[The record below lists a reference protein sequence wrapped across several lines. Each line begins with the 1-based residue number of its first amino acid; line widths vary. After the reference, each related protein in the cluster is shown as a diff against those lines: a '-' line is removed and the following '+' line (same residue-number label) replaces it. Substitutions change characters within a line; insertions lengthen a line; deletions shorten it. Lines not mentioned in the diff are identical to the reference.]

1 MKVLFDQGTPVPLR
15 QHLSDHDVDTAF
27 ERGWAQLRN
36 GMLLDRAEA
45 AGFAVLIRLTKACG
59 ISRI

>member
-1 MKVLFDQGTPVPLR
+1 M
-15 QHLSDHDVDTAF
+15 DTAF